1 MSSDLDPNQNNDN
14 GDNPKADG
22 WTLLHHAAN
31 EGRKEVV
38 AFLLNHGADVNSVTH
53 SGNTALHYAASH
65 NYCPTVRILL
75 AHGAQVTV
83 RNKCGMT
90 PLDLAISD
98 AANILK
104 QHQSPKK

>member
-1 MSSDLDPNQNNDN
+1 MNSEPDPKQYNVNVND
-14 GDNPKADG
+14 ADAIG

-31 EGRKEVV
+31 EGRKEVI
-38 AFLLNHGADVNSVTH
+38 AFLLDHGASVNMADN

-104 QHQSPKK
+104 QHQSPKN